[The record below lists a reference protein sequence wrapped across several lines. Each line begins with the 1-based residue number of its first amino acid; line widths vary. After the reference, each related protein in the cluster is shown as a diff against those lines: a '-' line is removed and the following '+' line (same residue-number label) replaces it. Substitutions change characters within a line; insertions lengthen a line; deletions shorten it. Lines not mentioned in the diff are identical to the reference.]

1 MPEEKR
7 RFTRIPFKLKAELK
21 ANNLLYKAKKIN
33 NLSMGGCLL
42 PIDADLDAG
51 TPCYLKILLSGTNT
65 RLSIQVEGQIL
76 RVSRSGVA
84 VKFTRIGPD
93 SLYHLQN
100 IILYNSSDPDEVER
114 EIENHPGIV

>member
-21 ANNLLYKAKKIN
+21 VNNVLYKAKEIK
-33 NLSMGGCLL
+33 NLSIGGCLL
-42 PIDADLDAG
+42 PIDADLDPG
-51 TPCYLKILLSGTNT
+51 TPCYIKISLSGTNT

-76 RVSRSGVA
+76 RVSQSEVA

-100 IILYNSSDPDEVER
+100 IVLYNSSDPDEVES